1 MAELIS
7 VITVRHVRDH
17 VLWLRFS
24 DGLEGDVD
32 LAAELHGEVF
42 EPLQDV
48 DYFGRVALDPE
59 LHTVSWPN
67 GADFAPEFL
76 HDLVR
81 SGLGGVVKPL

>member
-7 VITVRHVRDH
+7 VTVARHVRDH

-24 DGLEGDVD
+24 DGLEGEVD

-42 EPLQDV
+42 VPLQDV
-48 DYFGRVALDPE
+48 DYFARVSVSTE
-59 LHTVSWPN
+59 LHTVAWPN

-81 SGLGGVVKPL
+81 SGAAA